1 MPRQDRRS
9 HKRGHPE
16 GSRGRLTE
24 CMRLLAY
31 LFDLIVFVIIGRI
44 VTLIL
49 QRLFGRPQ
57 SAQPSQ
63 QSGAAQEQTR
73 QGETARDPVCG
84 MFVSTELSVPLKEN
98 GRVLH
103 FCSRECLERYQKQ
116 VLQV

>member
-1 MPRQDRRS
+1 MPRREPRG

-16 GSRGRLTE
+16 GFEGRLIE

-31 LFDLIVFVIIGRI
+31 LFDLIVFVIIGRLA
-44 VTLIL
+44 VLII

-57 SAQPSQ
+57 SASPDQR
-63 QSGAAQEQTR
+63 SGAAQGQTR

-103 FCSRECLERYQKQ
+103 FCSRECLERYQKE
-116 VLQV
+116 VLHV